1 MPHEYSIQIAK
12 KDLYIAITKP
22 FAMAETKVLS
32 EISELKKMVFGM
44 KQDINFIKDVFQDK
58 YLSKEDKKALEE
70 TLKAEKAGRLKSMK
84 EVFG

>member
-1 MPHEYSIQIAK
+1 
-12 KDLYIAITKP
+12 
-22 FAMAETKVLS
+22 MAETKVLS

-44 KQDINFIKDVFQDK
+44 KQDINFIKDVFQEK

>member
-1 MPHEYSIQIAK
+1 
-12 KDLYIAITKP
+12 
-22 FAMAETKVLS
+22 MAETKVLS